1 MTRLP
6 IIAAMTTEAD
16 DLEDGDTEAERNRF
30 DGGRARERRQQH
42 ENNDGEHVL
51 HDEPPDR
58 DMTRAGVK
66 LAAVREHANQDD
78 GARDGER

>member
-1 MTRLP
+1 MTPRPTTLRMVIPRLS
-6 IIAAMTTEAD
+6 ATDSM
-16 DLEDGDTEAERNRF
+16 R
-30 DGGRARERRQQH
+30 GRARERRQQH
-42 ENNDGEHVL
+42 EHNDGEHVL
-51 HDEPPDR
+51 HDEPADR